1 MLRKLVQFVLPVALL
16 AQALPSHAATL
27 PAGFTETQLARG
39 IVRPTA
45 MALAP
50 DGRIFVCE
58 QTGAL
63 RVIKDGRLLPDPFV
77 TVPVFSEGERGL
89 VGVTVDPDFPR
100 TPHVYVYYT
109 ATSPVVHN
117 RVSRFTA
124 NGDKAVKGSA
134 VAILDLPQ
142 LAKPIHNSGTMH
154 FGPDGYLYIA
164 VGENAVPE
172 NAQSLANPLGKILR
186 IAKDGTIPADNPF
199 YNQTSG
205 LAKAIWAMGLRNPF
219 SFSFQP
225 GTGRMFINDVG
236 QKTWEEIDDGIAGA
250 NYGWPI
256 TEGPTDDPRF
266 QAPLYA
272 YRHGPTLQTGC
283 AISGGV
289 FYNPEEPQFP
299 DPFLGAYLF
308 SDFCSGWIRRF
319 DPATRTA
326 TGFATGIG
334 GPIGLQVGDDGSLY
348 YLAYEDGTVSRIDYT
363 GDPAPHISAEP
374 QDLIVPVGA
383 PAVFSVAATGEEP
396 LRYQWRRDG
405 VDIPDAT
412 GSTYTLASPA
422 LSDNLAGFDAVV
434 SNGHGSATSRKATLR
449 VTSDRTPQA
458 TITAPA
464 PGLLYQGGQ
473 VITYAGKG
481 SDPEDGDLPL
491 SAFTW
496 RVDFHHLTH
505 FHPFLPDTPGA
516 AGGSF
521 TIPTI
526 GETSSEVWY
535 RIHLTVKDS
544 AGLTSTTFVDVKP
557 RTARMTFKT
566 EPAGLQIA
574 LDGQP
579 RAAPFTETGVVGI
592 VRSLSAPSP
601 QSLDGKTYDFASWS
615 DGTPAAH
622 DLPTPAADTVYTA
635 SFQVRPPAAHG
646 LLATY
651 FDDRDFQRLVLT
663 RIDPRV
669 DFDWQLGS
677 PASGIAPETFSVRWT
692 GKVTAK
698 LSGVHIFTLVAD
710 NGARLWLNGDLL
722 IDTTGATRTGRVV
735 LEAGKPYD
743 IRLEYFENRGTANV
757 TLFWQAKGLK
767 REVVPEGQL
776 TP

>member
-1 MLRKLVQFVLPVALL
+1 MLRKLVLLVLL
-16 AQALPSHAATL
+16 ATSLPSFAATL
-27 PAGFTETQLARG
+27 PTGFTETQLARG

-45 MALAP
+45 MTLAP

-63 RVIKDGRLLPDPFV
+63 RVVKDGQLLPDPFV

-89 VGVTVDPDFPR
+89 VGVTVDPDFPA
-100 TPHVYVYYT
+100 TPYVYLYYT

-124 NGDKAVKGSA
+124 QGDKAVKKSE

-199 YNQTSG
+199 YDRTLG
-205 LAKAIWAMGLRNPF
+205 VARAIWAMGLRNPF
-219 SFSFQP
+219 SFSFQR

-236 QKTWEEIDDGIAGA
+236 NKTWEEIDDGIAGA
-250 NYGWPI
+250 NYGWPV
-256 TEGPTDDPRF
+256 TEGPTSDPRF

-272 YRHGPTLQTGC
+272 YRHGPSSETGC

-289 FYNPEEPQFP
+289 FYSPEEPQFP
-299 DPFLGAYLF
+299 DSFLGTYLF

-319 DPATRTA
+319 DPATRTV
-326 TGFATGIG
+326 TGFATAIG

-348 YLAYEDGTVSRIDYT
+348 YLAYEDGTVSRIGYT

-374 QDLIVPVGA
+374 QDLIVSVGA
-383 PAVFSVAATGEEP
+383 PATFAVTATGKPP

-405 VDIPDAT
+405 ADIPGAT
-412 GSTYTLASPA
+412 TPTYTLASPA
-422 LSDNLAGFDAVV
+422 LSDDHAGFDVVV
-434 SNGHGSATSRKATLR
+434 SNNQGSAMSRKAMLR
-449 VTSDRTPQA
+449 VTSDRTPEA
-458 TITAPA
+458 PITAPA
-464 PGLLYQGGQ
+464 PDLLYQGGQ
-473 VITYAGKG
+473 VIAYAGKG
-481 SDPEDGDLPL
+481 SDPEDGDLPA

-496 RVDFHHLTH
+496 RVDFHHLDH
-505 FHPFLPDTPGA
+505 LHPFLPDTPGA
-516 AGGSF
+516 AEGSF

-526 GETSSEVWY
+526 GETSTEVWY

-544 AGLTSTTFVDVKP
+544 AGLTASTFVDVKP
-557 RTARMTFKT
+557 KTARMTFQT

-579 RAAPFTETGVVGI
+579 RTTPFTEPGVVGI
-592 VRSLSAPSP
+592 ARSLSAPSP
-601 QSLDGKTYDFASWS
+601 QTLGGKTYDFVSWS

-622 DLPTPAADTVYTA
+622 DLPTPATDTTYTA
-635 SFQVRPPAAHG
+635 SFQARPPAAHG

-651 FDDRDFQRLVLT
+651 FDDRDLTKLVLT
-663 RIDPRV
+663 RVDPRV
-669 DFDWQLGS
+669 DFDWKLGS
-677 PASGIAPETFSVRWT
+677 PAPGIAPDTFSVRWT

-698 LSGVHIFTLVAD
+698 ATGVHTFTLRAD

-722 IDTTGATRTGRVV
+722 IDTGGATRGRIV
-735 LEAGKPYD
+735 LTAGKSYD
-743 IRLEYFENRGTANV
+743 LKLEYFENKGTANV
-757 TLFWQAKGLK
+757 ALLWQAPGLK

-776 TP
+776 AP